1 MSIDFQ
7 TAVPNELITQQP
19 VSTAKTILRKQQLEF
34 YPQDQNT
41 FSPTGNN
48 QMVFKIGSNSDFIN
62 LKKSY
67 FEFKLNT
74 TNKNVSLSSGGV
86 HSLFRTASVRMLSTG
101 NLIQKIDNYNKYA
114 ALYLKK
120 QSPEMSTMNG
130 LSSGDYAQS
139 GAADQGH
146 EIYGPP
152 RVYDLL
158 NTSFGNIT
166 SADVNATH
174 QGVVYSVTEVTD
186 DDIGTFS
193 FNSADIPFGS
203 LVETYGEGRFMSFGR
218 SATGKL
224 LMYPPVGNGFVLLS
238 KNLRVSPYVGISSN
252 PSHIAKSA
260 DSLKLIFKPIL
271 SIFDLDIPL
280 FLLKGGGLE
289 FRFELDDADRCMML
303 SGKPTVTDLSYTL
316 DNPRFVGMMITPHQD
331 IVREFMQQWASPEGL
346 LYAIPGVVTRKSTSE
361 AGDEGSTLQV
371 HPGVRSARRIWTIQ
385 QDSTLHNSTGSH
397 GSRISDHMGI
407 SVRGSMIEWQYRVGS
422 HEFPRNRV
430 DIDSG
435 SGGGADGDSYDQFSR
450 SWKQLW
456 AVNGGRHSFSY
467 AEWTDCSDIQCGWG
481 SASKTHESRYFVPCA
496 DLSRDDGMHGNL
508 SGTDVS
514 VIPLDFIYKRSYPY
528 NTTSIGTL
536 PGTPTWYH
544 FIEHDEYFMLS
555 EAQTA
560 VLN

>member
-41 FSPTGNN
+41 FSPVGNN

-74 TNKNVSLSSGGV
+74 TVKGVHLASGGV

-114 ALYLKK
+114 PLYLKK
-120 QSPEMSTMNG
+120 QPPELSTMHG
-130 LSSGDYAQS
+130 PSSGDYAQN
-139 GAADQGH
+139 GAHMQGH
-146 EIYGPP
+146 TMYGAP
-152 RVYDLL
+152 RVYDLF
-158 NTSFGNIT
+158 NSTFG
-166 SADVNATH
+166 DVNTVQAISAH
-174 QGVVYSVTEVTD
+174 QGVANASQAYITD
-186 DDIGTFS
+186 DDTGSFS
-193 FNSADIPFGS
+193 WNSADIPYGS
-203 LVETYGEGRFMSFGR
+203 LVVAGKYTFSAAGRDAQGRLKMNGAAGVDETELPIMI
-218 SATGKL
+218 
-224 LMYPPVGNGFVLLS
+224 YPALGS
-238 KNLRVSPYVGISSN
+238 SSSVSR
-252 PSHIAKSA
+252 IAQSA
-260 DSLKLIFKPIL
+260 DSVKLIFKPIL

-303 SGKPTVTDLSYTL
+303 SGPSDVVDLSYTI

-371 HPGVRSARRIWTIQ
+371 HPGVRSARRVWTVQ
-385 QDSTLHNSTGSH
+385 QDSTLHNSTGSYAA
-397 GSRISDHMGI
+397 RISDQMGI
-407 SVRGSMIEWQYRVGS
+407 SVRANLSEWQYRVGS
-422 HEFPRNRV
+422 HEYPRNRV
-430 DIDSG
+430 DIDAG
-435 SGGGADGDSYDQFSR
+435 SGAALSVDAYAQFSR

-467 AEWTDCSDIQCGWG
+467 GEWCDGSDIHCG
-481 SASKTHESRYFVPCA
+481 ARLSKTHESRYFVPCA

-514 VIPLDFIYKRSYPY
+514 VIPLDFVYKRSDSYGAV
-528 NTTSIGTL
+528 NDGVF